1 MPSAGA
7 LRDVANGART
17 PIQAFVV
24 AVCVP
29 DLRLQARV
37 TDAMRGHGTVRT
49 ISSFAAL
56 VQQLRVEPLD
66 VVILPPRDASGCE
79 AAPIVREIVRGSPQT
94 ALVAYLEP
102 RYQGSS
108 DIRALAIAGVH
119 QFLFVGEDSRLALLS
134 LLESARREC
143 AAEQVMQRLA
153 SVFDERIQP
162 IVEICLMRPAEI
174 RSVDDLVA
182 ASRLHR
188 KTLYNRTRRAG
199 LSGPAE
205 LIAWCRLALAAFIL
219 RGTAKTVETVADE
232 LEFASPTAL
241 RNMMKRYTGLRAS
254 DVRAAGGL
262 ECIATALT
270 ARLTRNASCLHVM

>member
-7 LRDVANGART
+7 LRDVANAARSH
-17 PIQAFVV
+17 PNAFVV

-29 DLRLQARV
+29 DPRLHARV
-37 TDAMRGHGTVRT
+37 LDAVRGRATVRA
-49 ISSFAAL
+49 IPSLAAL
-56 VQQLRVEPLD
+56 LDVLRAEPAD

-79 AAPIVREIVRGSPQT
+79 ATPIVREIVKHSPQT
-94 ALVAYLEP
+94 AIVAHLEP

-119 QFLFVGEDSRLALLS
+119 QFLFVGEESRVALQS

-143 AAEQVMQRLA
+143 AAEQVLQRLGA
-153 SVFDERIQP
+153 ILDERVHP
-162 IVEICLMRPAEI
+162 NVELCLMHPAEI
-174 RSVDDLVA
+174 RAVDDLVA

-188 KTLYNRTRRAG
+188 KTLYNQCRRAG

-219 RGTAKTVETVADE
+219 SETAKTVETVAAE

-254 DVRAAGGL
+254 DVRAAGGV
-262 ECIATALT
+262 ERIETALR
-270 ARLTRNASCLHVM
+270 ARLGRAPRHLHVV